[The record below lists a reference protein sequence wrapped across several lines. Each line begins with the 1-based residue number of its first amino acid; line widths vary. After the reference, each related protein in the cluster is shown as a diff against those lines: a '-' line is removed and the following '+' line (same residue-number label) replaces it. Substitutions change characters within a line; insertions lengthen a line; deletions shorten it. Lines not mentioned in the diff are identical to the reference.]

1 MASVKPYKNPS
12 GDIVWRVQFRVGGRG
27 KQATFGTAAKA
38 QAFGR
43 LVDVAGGEEALLQ
56 LTGEAGGGESPTF
69 EEWTRTFLDP
79 SSGLLT
85 GVDART
91 RDDYRRIAEQ
101 HLFPQLGHLP
111 VDLIDKRAVGRWV
124 AWQEAQSPTRYPNRL
139 VSAKT
144 VKNHHGVLS
153 SILRAAMES
162 GLRPDNPA
170 FRARLTRGM
179 KVQEP
184 VFLSKDEFQRVY
196 EAIKPRWQPLVAFL
210 VGSQLRW
217 SEAAAL
223 DWTDINRDTLPPTVR
238 VTKAWKRRKDGPEVM
253 GPPKSP
259 KSRRTVSLWPEL
271 VAQLGLPGKG
281 FVFQNP
287 DGGRIPTRTF
297 ANAWALAKRD
307 SGISQNPRVHDLRHT
322 GASWLIADGVP
333 LPFIQARLG
342 HESITTTVG
351 TYGHLLP
358 DAHTQMADSLRGTL
372 SGVVPLR
379 KELEK

>member
-1 MASVKPYKNPS
+1 MASVNPYKNPS
-12 GDIVWRVQFRVGGRG
+12 GVVVWRVQFRVNGRG
-27 KQATFGTAAKA
+27 KQATFATAAEA
-38 QAFGR
+38 RRFGKF
-43 LVDVAGGEEALLQ
+43 VDDAGGAAAIEALDNGAA
-56 LTGEAGGGESPTF
+56 TPVPSF
-69 EEWTRTFLDP
+69 EDWTLTFLDP
-79 SSGLLT
+79 QSGHLT

-101 HLFPQLGHLP
+101 SLFPVLQHYP
-111 VDLIDKRAVGRWV
+111 INMIDKTIVGKWV
-124 AWQEAQSPTRYPNRL
+124 AWQENQSPYRYPNRL

-153 SILRAAMES
+153 TILRAAMEA

-170 FRARLTRGM
+170 YRARLTKGM
-179 KVQEP
+179 RVVEP
-184 VFLSKDEFQRVY
+184 VFLSVDEYNRVY
-196 EAIKPRWQPLVAFL
+196 DAIKPRWQPLVAFL

-223 DWTDINRDTLPPTVR
+223 DWTDINRDTFPPTVR
-238 VTKAWKRRKDGPEVM
+238 VTKAWKRRPDGPEVM

-259 KSRRTVSLWPEL
+259 KSRRTVSLWPAL
-271 VAQLGLPGKG
+271 VEQLGAPGRG

-287 DGGRIPTRTF
+287 DGGRVPTRTF

-307 SGISQNPRVHDLRHT
+307 SGISRNPRVHDLRHT

-351 TYGHLLP
+351 VYGHLLP
-358 DAHTQMADSLRGTL
+358 DAHTRMAESL
-372 SGVVPLR
+372 SGIMTR
-379 KELEK
+379 KELEG